1 MRSGIEEAWD
11 KKLGEEKWEYVDPI
25 SSEVRDFDRRV
36 YIEARGGRL
45 VEWVTDSGIVVRQ
58 DIRLL
63 VPRNSLYSGLEAPE
77 IVIPDP
83 KDRGRGPFRK
93 RSVFGFCVQG
103 TRSGPRLLLL
113 PRTPSR
119 SISRTYTSS
128 TRITSP
134 PAGIYSGQPSSPWTV
149 RGSLFFETP
158 WKTCSL
164 RSVKLVADGS
174 RSGAGVGRGFK
185 GFKVS
190 LNIIDDP
197 LFEPIHLF
205 WIHVKLWS

>member
-11 KKLGEEKWEYVDPI
+11 KKLGEEKEYVDPI

-83 KDRGRGPFRK
+83 KDRGRRPFRK

-113 PRTPSR
+113 PRTR

-164 RSVKLVADGS
+164 RSVKLVADLVGS
-174 RSGAGVGRGFK
+174 GSGTRVGRGFK
-185 GFKVS
+185 GFKGS

-197 LFEPIHLF
+197 LFVETVHLF
-205 WIHVKLWS
+205 